1 MGKNTII
8 LSVEDYNSL
17 RDFKINIEKGNT
29 YSVLRDRFRAYDQF
43 ITTNEAVKEVLK
55 VNEEM
60 AYKFEEMAYKLLNPD
75 VTRINGKTVLDVSK
89 MSIWEFIKWKI
100 K

>member
-60 AYKFEEMAYKLLNPD
+60 AYKLLNPD

>member
-1 MGKNTII
+1 MEINTVI
-8 LSVEDYNSL
+8 LSVEEYNKL

-29 YSVLRDRFRAYDQF
+29 FSVLRDRYSAYDQF

-55 VNEEM
+55 IN
-60 AYKFEEMAYKLLNPD
+60 EEMAYKLLNHD
-75 VTRINGKTVLDVSK
+75 VTRINGKNVLDVSK

>member
-1 MGKNTII
+1 MEKNTVI

-29 YSVLRDRFRAYDQF
+29 FSVLRDRFRAYDQF

-55 VNEEM
+55 VN
-60 AYKFEEMAYKLLNPD
+60 EEMAYKLLNPD

>member
-1 MGKNTII
+1 MEINTVI
-8 LSVEDYNSL
+8 LSVEEYNKL

-29 YSVLRDRFRAYDQF
+29 FSVLRDRFSYYDQF

-55 VNEEM
+55 IN
-60 AYKFEEMAYKLLNPD
+60 EEMAYKLLNHD
-75 VTRINGKTVLDVSK
+75 VTRINGKNVLDVSK
-89 MSIWEFIKWKI
+89 MSIWEFIKWKN

>member
-17 RDFKINIEKGNT
+17 RDFKINIDKRNT

-55 VNEEM
+55 VN
-60 AYKFEEMAYKLLNPD
+60 EEMAYKLLNPD

>member
-1 MGKNTII
+1 METNTVI
-8 LSVEDYNSL
+8 LSVEEYNKL

-29 YSVLRDRFRAYDQF
+29 FSVLRDRFSAYDQF
-43 ITTNEAVKEVLK
+43 ITTNEAVKELLK

-60 AYKFEEMAYKLLNPD
+60 GYKLLNPD
-75 VTRINGKTVLDVSK
+75 VTRINGKTVLDVYK
-89 MSIWEFIKWKI
+89 MSIWEFIKWKN

>member
-1 MGKNTII
+1 MEINTVI
-8 LSVEDYNSL
+8 LSVEEYNKL

-29 YSVLRDRFRAYDQF
+29 FSVLRDRFSSYDQF

-55 VNEEM
+55 IN
-60 AYKFEEMAYKLLNPD
+60 EEMAYKLLNHD
-75 VTRINGKTVLDVSK
+75 VTRINGKNVLDVSK

>member
-29 YSVLRDRFRAYDQF
+29 YSFLRERLRAYDQF

-55 VNEEM
+55 VN
-60 AYKFEEMAYKLLNPD
+60 EEMAYKLLNPD

>member
-1 MGKNTII
+1 MEINTVI
-8 LSVEDYNSL
+8 LSVEEYNKL

-29 YSVLRDRFRAYDQF
+29 FSVLRDRFSSYDQF

-55 VNEEM
+55 IN
-60 AYKFEEMAYKLLNPD
+60 EEMAYKLLNHD
-75 VTRINGKTVLDVSK
+75 VTRINGKNVLDVSK
-89 MSIWEFIKWKI
+89 MSIWEFIKWKN